1 MTNRIMR
8 NRILSGT
15 RVPTIVNVHSLN
27 DVLISFF
34 IQAQMTRREEAAL
47 YSMADLLIAQ
57 GRSGQLQKDLIERRF
72 AHSNI
77 AQLSILGDDIDD
89 LRHDMVDT
97 GRSDLQASS
106 LLLNLFDP
114 GQFLDLLNLF
124 KRMGSLQLN
133 YGSPVDLL
141 EIISSIYPDALAMI
155 AHC

>member
-15 RVPTIVNVHSLN
+15 RVPTIVNVRSLK

-47 YSMADLLIAQ
+47 YSMTFLLIAQ
-57 GRSGQLQKDLIERRF
+57 GRSGQLQKDLIQRRF
-72 AHSNI
+72 AHSDI

-89 LRHDMVDT
+89 LWHDMIDT
-97 GRSDLQASS
+97 GRSDLQTSS
-106 LLLNLFDP
+106 LLLHLFDP

-124 KRMGSLQLN
+124 KWTGSLQLN

-141 EIISSIYPDALAMI
+141 EMIRSIYR
-155 AHC
+155 

>member
-77 AQLSILGDDIDD
+77 AQLSILGDEIDN
-89 LRHDMVDT
+89 LRTDMVPT
-97 GRSDLQASS
+97 ARSALQPSS
-106 LLLNLFDP
+106 PLLTF
-114 GQFLDLLNLF
+114 F
-124 KRMGSLQLN
+124 
-133 YGSPVDLL
+133 SPD
-141 EIISSIYPDALAMI
+141 
-155 AHC
+155 